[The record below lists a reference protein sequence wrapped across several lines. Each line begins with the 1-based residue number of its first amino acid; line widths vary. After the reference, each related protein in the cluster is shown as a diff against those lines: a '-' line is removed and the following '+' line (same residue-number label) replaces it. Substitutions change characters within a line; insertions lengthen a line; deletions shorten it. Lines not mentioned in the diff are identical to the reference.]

1 MSKGICHLSVIPLRS
16 EPNSRSELVSQLLF
30 GETYTVIE
38 KTTEWVKIK
47 TDSDNYNAWISINQ
61 LANWDE
67 QFESKTVLKVFPFAI
82 GLNLLTNEKSY
93 LLAGSILY
101 DYDFSNANFKLN
113 KTPFQLSF
121 ISDNKDS
128 NTSNTLLDWAHLFEN
143 APYLWGGRTFL
154 GIDCSGFT
162 QLIFK
167 LIGIQLPRDAS
178 EQAEIGTIIDF
189 ISEFKLGDLAFFCND
204 SDKITHVGLLIGD
217 GKIIHASGNVRID
230 YLDNHGI
237 FNKTEGKYSHKLKF
251 VKRIL

>member
-1 MSKGICHLSVIPLRS
+1 
-16 EPNSRSELVSQLLF
+16 
-30 GETYTVIE
+30 
-38 KTTEWVKIK
+38 
-47 TDSDNYNAWISINQ
+47 
-61 LANWDE
+61 
-67 QFESKTVLKVFPFAI
+67 
-82 GLNLLTNEKSY
+82 
-93 LLAGSILY
+93 
-101 DYDFSNANFKLN
+101 
-113 KTPFQLSF
+113 
-121 ISDNKDS
+121 
-128 NTSNTLLDWAHLFEN
+128 LDWAHLFEN